1 MNNLIDSLLIMRMDV
16 YKQIDFQDPDSGQ
29 LKKEWQYDRTVP
41 CHAKGIISNSSSSR
55 TGGDKQVLSNKY
67 SNEQIIQVRTI
78 GKIGYREKITNL
90 CDSEGSVIWVES
102 NFPTDTP
109 TVFEVMGTTPI
120 TDLFGSVI
128 GYNTT
133 IKRSENQT
141 IGL

>member
-1 MNNLIDSLLIMRMDV
+1 MMNELIDSILTMSMDV
-16 YKQIDFQDPDSGQ
+16 YKQIDNQDPSTGQ
-29 LKKEWQYDRTVP
+29 LKKEWQYDRTIP

-55 TGGDKQVLSNKY
+55 SGDKQILSNKY
-67 SNEQIIQVRTI
+67 TNEQIIQVRTI
-78 GKIGYREKITNL
+78 GKIGYREKITNFR
-90 CDSEGSVIWVES
+90 DAEGGSIWVEQ

-120 TDLFGSVI
+120 TDLFGVVV

-133 IKRSENQT
+133 IKRSENQV